1 MSDSLRVTSAWA
13 AVACA
18 LLGPMA
24 AALILMYSDVEKL
37 KATKAE
43 EREVLEIKAT
53 FSEQM
58 ARNTTAIENLNETLR
73 DIRGLGGK

>member
-1 MSDSLRVTSAWA
+1 
-13 AVACA
+13 
-18 LLGPMA
+18 
-24 AALILMYSDVEKL
+24 MYSDVEKL

-58 ARNTTAIENLNETLR
+58 ARNTVAIENLNDTLKGMR
-73 DIRGLGGK
+73 NIRGK